1 MAFRV
6 VITKPAQEDI
16 ESSVDFIA
24 IDSIEAAIRWYEG
37 LRASVQELEEMPHR
51 FAPLQDLGEMDL
63 IFRAFPYH
71 SHRVIY
77 HVDDASKVVYIARV
91 YHAARRSLSDRDLV

>member
-24 IDSIEAAIRWYEG
+24 IDSIEAAMRWYEG

-51 FAPLQDLGEMDL
+51 FALCKTWARWISSSEP
-63 IFRAFPYH
+63 FPTT
-71 SHRVIY
+71 RTE
-77 HVDDASKVVYIARV
+77 
-91 YHAARRSLSDRDLV
+91 